1 MAYEKLKKP
10 TTTTNESLVLDMD
23 QMVMSETL
31 SLSEDTAQW
40 RQSIYRVPK
49 WVKEMSSNRSKAYQP
64 QVVSLGPLHHREAE
78 LQPVEA
84 HKLRAVQNL
93 AARSSK
99 TKEQFAAAVSR
110 VAPFLESAYGPDL
123 DEKWRG
129 ERNRGKF
136 VEMMVRDGCFFLE
149 VMRLNEA
156 MDGDRKSV
164 GTDFDPNDP
173 VFSKH
178 GFIYLF
184 RPIQTDMLL
193 MENQLPLLLLKT
205 LASVANQ
212 LGDGCHATEMNK
224 KVLHCLW
231 RPTPPTSTNTPDGI
245 NSCLGLHPLDLYHK
259 SYCGV
264 SQKQILGP
272 TQMRKP
278 VMPSAME
285 MYEAGIQ
292 FKATDLNAPCH
303 PERGIRFH
311 GGVLSIPAYTMDSF
325 SEKLLLNLMAFER
338 LHAGAGESVTAYVV
352 FMDNIID
359 TAQDVALLRAK
370 GVLASELG
378 SDEETADLIN
388 NRLSKGAA
396 MSLSGMLTQVHEDVG
411 AHCRKRRNI
420 WRASLIHTYFRNPWV
435 FTSLVAAF
443 ILLVA
448 TLLQTIYTI
457 VSFHRQD

>member
-1 MAYEKLKKP
+1 
-10 TTTTNESLVLDMD
+10 
-23 QMVMSETL
+23 
-31 SLSEDTAQW
+31 
-40 RQSIYRVPK
+40 
-49 WVKEMSSNRSKAYQP
+49 
-64 QVVSLGPLHHREAE
+64 
-78 LQPVEA
+78 
-84 HKLRAVQNL
+84 
-93 AARSSK
+93 
-99 TKEQFAAAVSR
+99 
-110 VAPFLESAYGPDL
+110 
-123 DEKWRG
+123 
-129 ERNRGKF
+129 
-136 VEMMVRDGCFFLE
+136 
-149 VMRLNEA
+149 
-156 MDGDRKSV
+156 
-164 GTDFDPNDP
+164 
-173 VFSKH
+173 
-178 GFIYLF
+178 
-184 RPIQTDMLL
+184 
-193 MENQLPLLLLKT
+193 
-205 LASVANQ
+205 
-212 LGDGCHATEMNK
+212 
-224 KVLHCLW
+224 
-231 RPTPPTSTNTPDGI
+231 
-245 NSCLGLHPLDLYHK
+245 
-259 SYCGV
+259 
-264 SQKQILGP
+264 
-272 TQMRKP
+272 
-278 VMPSAME
+278 MPSAME

-303 PERGIRFH
+303 PKRGIRFH

-325 SEKLLLNLMAFER
+325 SEKLLVNLMAFER